1 MAPRTTTTTHLNA
14 TQLAARGWTP
24 AMIRDFLGR
33 PDQTEY
39 VPRFRQA
46 APTLLF
52 AVPRVQAAERTATF
66 VQRRELAVRRSAVAK
81 AAADRR
87 RNEMLRLMAADEV
100 RIPDLAPHVLT
111 DRAIRHRD
119 PRDAIDAHKADEAT
133 LNRWKVNY
141 LRHQLTDY
149 DSMIEGMFGAIGRA
163 AVEAVMRRRAL
174 EAIGKKYPDLLDEC
188 QRQLR
193 VSERRKR

>member
-1 MAPRTTTTTHLNA
+1 MAPRTTTTLTYLNA

-33 PDQTEY
+33 PDRTEY

-52 AVPRVQAAERTATF
+52 AVPRVRAAERTAKF
-66 VQRRELAVRRSAVAK
+66 VQRRELALRRSAVAK
-81 AAADRR
+81 AAAGRR
-87 RNEMLRLMAADEV
+87 REEMLRLMAADDV

-119 PRDAIDAHKADEAT
+119 PRDAIDPHKADGAT
-133 LNRWKVNY
+133 LNRWRVNY
-141 LRHQLTDY
+141 LRHELTCF
-149 DSMIEGMFGAIGRA
+149 DSMIEGMFGRVGRA
-163 AVEAVMRRRAL
+163 AVEAVLRRRAL
-174 EAIGKKYPDLLDEC
+174 EAIGKKYPELLDEC

-193 VSERRKR
+193 VSERRR